1 MTTRRL
7 LEVEYRQGEEVVVH
21 FRPWLLTGVPRES
34 LHHWR
39 NANRELLLA
48 FRSVLDGAIERLTP
62 PESKAQAKRGGRRRR
77 VEVTEENEETT

>member
-1 MTTRRL
+1 MTTHRL

-21 FRPWLLTGVPRES
+21 FRPWLLTGVPRAS

-48 FRSVLDGAIERLTP
+48 FRSVLDGAIEKMTP
-62 PESKAQAKRGGRRRR
+62 PEAERRGRRSGQRQR
-77 VEVTEENEETT
+77 VEVTEEEEA